1 MKVKIDPEP
10 TCGAGAIDSVAE
22 PVNLKSTVDSG
33 GLTTTA
39 SVVLENP
46 NRAPDPT

>member
-1 MKVKIDPEP
+1 MKIDPEP
-10 TCGAGAIDSVAE
+10 TCGAGATDSVAD
-22 PVNLKSTVDSG
+22 PLNLNSAMDSG
-33 GLTTTA
+33 GLDPTA